1 MGEGAERAP
10 GASIRIKRRAFITLF
25 AGAAAWP
32 LAARAQ
38 QVERVRRIAV
48 LNNLAEGDRDTQAWT
63 GAFRQRLESL
73 GWSNLQIDIRWAA
86 GDLTRLRRYAADLVS
101 MAPDVAFAESTPAIS
116 ALQQATRTIPIVFVG
131 GSNPVGSG
139 FVASLA
145 RPEGNITG
153 FISFEPAIGGKWLG
167 TLKEIAPRVVRAA
180 LIYNPQTHTGQYFQ
194 SIETAA
200 QSLGVELVRLAFG
213 DASDLERGIDD
224 FARAPNGGLL
234 VLSDPSTGLHREL
247 IVALAARH
255 RLPAVY
261 SFRQFVTTGG
271 LISYGVDR
279 PDQYRRA
286 AEYVSRILKGEKP
299 AELPVQVPTKF
310 ELLINLKTAKALG
323 LEVPDK
329 LLAVAD
335 EVIE

>member
-1 MGEGAERAP
+1 MADMTRRKF
-10 GASIRIKRRAFITLF
+10 IRLI
-25 AGAAAWP
+25 GVAAAWP

-48 LNNLAEGDRDTQAWT
+48 LNNVAQGDPDTQAWI

-73 GWSNLQIDIRWAA
+73 GWNEGLKIDVRWGA
-86 GDLTRLRRYAADLVS
+86 GDLTRLRRYAEELVS
-101 MAPDVAFAESTPAIS
+101 MGPDVAFAESTPSIR

-131 GSNPVGSG
+131 GSNPIGSG

-145 RPEGNITG
+145 RPEGHITG
-153 FISFEPAIGGKWLG
+153 FTSFEPAIGGKWLG
-167 TLKEIAPRVVRAA
+167 VLKEISPGVARAA

-194 SIETAA
+194 SIESAA
-200 QSLGVELVRLAFG
+200 QSLSVELVRVAFSHP
-213 DASDLERGIDD
+213 SDIERGIDE

-234 VLSDPSTGLHREL
+234 VLSDPSNALHRDL
-247 IVALAARH
+247 IVTLAARH

-261 SFRQFVTTGG
+261 PFRQFATTGG

-286 AEYVSRILKGEKP
+286 AEYVSRILNGEK
-299 AELPVQVPTKF
+299 AGELPVQTPTKF
-310 ELLINLKTAKALG
+310 ELLINLKTAKTLG
-323 LEVPDK
+323 LQVPDK
-329 LLAVAD
+329 LLALAD

>member
-1 MGEGAERAP
+1 V
-10 GASIRIKRRAFITLF
+10 RRREFITLLGG
-25 AGAAAWP
+25 AAAAWP
-32 LAARAQ
+32 LVARAQ
-38 QVERVRRIAV
+38 HEERMRRIAV
-48 LNNLAEGDRDTQAWT
+48 LNNVAEGDPDTQAWI

-73 GWSNLQIDIRWAA
+73 GWSENRNLKIDIRWGA
-86 GDLTRLRRYAADLVS
+86 GDLTRLRHYAVELVS
-101 MAPDVAFAESTPAIS
+101 MGPDVAFAESTPSIR

-167 TLKEIAPRVVRAA
+167 TLKEIAPRVARAA
-180 LIYNPQTHTGQYFQ
+180 LIYNPRTHTGQYFQ

-200 QSLGVELVRLAFG
+200 QSLGVELVRVAFH
-213 DASDLERGIDD
+213 DASDIERGIDD

-234 VLSDPSTGLHREL
+234 VLSDPSTALHRDL
-247 IVALAARH
+247 IVTLAARH

-261 SFRQFVTTGG
+261 PFRQFIAIGG

-286 AEYVSRILKGEKP
+286 AEYVGRILKGEKP
-299 AELPVQVPTKF
+299 GELPVQAPTKF
-310 ELLINLKTAKALG
+310 ELVINLKTAKTLG
-323 LEVPDK
+323 LDVP
-329 LLAVAD
+329 LQLQQLAD

>member
-1 MGEGAERAP
+1 MAP
-10 GASIRIKRRAFITLF
+10 GQTKRREFIALIG
-25 AGAAAWP
+25 GAAAWP

-38 QVERVRRIAV
+38 RVERLRRIAV
-48 LNNLAEGDRDTQAWT
+48 LNNVAEGDPDTQVWI
-63 GAFRQRLESL
+63 GAFRKRLDSL
-73 GWSNLQIDIRWAA
+73 GWSEGLKIDIRWGA
-86 GDLTRLRRYAADLVS
+86 GDLSRLRRYAEELVS
-101 MAPDVAFAESTPAIS
+101 TGPDVAFAESTPSIK

-131 GSNPVGSG
+131 GSNPIGSG

-167 TLKEIAPRVVRAA
+167 TLKEIAPRVTRAA

-194 SIETAA
+194 SIESAA
-200 QSLGVELVRLAFG
+200 QSLGVELVRVAFR
-213 DASDLERGIDD
+213 DASDIERGIDD
-224 FARAPNGGLL
+224 FARTPNGGLL
-234 VLSDPSTGLHREL
+234 VLSDPSNSLHRNL
-247 IVALAARH
+247 IVTLAARH

-261 SFRQFVTTGG
+261 PFRQFATTGG
-271 LISYGVDR
+271 LVSYGVDR

-299 AELPVQVPTKF
+299 AELPVQTPTKF
-310 ELLINLKTAKALG
+310 ELVINLKTAKALG
-323 LEVPDK
+323 LDVP
-329 LLAVAD
+329 LQLQQLAD